1 MGNAL
6 PIGEKMSYL
15 AIKIGA
21 WAICGLASFVLLWDA
36 SAPPERKLQPGEQI
50 TTVLN
55 SVVPSTIA
63 LTPLVPPL
71 TTGTIPVVKGCAQYV
86 ADAISAGWP
95 ADQAPTLARV
105 MFRESRCIPTA
116 FNAKDT
122 HGGSYGLMQINAQHK
137 AWLMQTGLITGL
149 DDLFNPDINLRAAL
163 HLYRMVGN
171 SWSPWAATHG

>member
-1 MGNAL
+1 
-6 PIGEKMSYL
+6 MSYL

-21 WAICGLASFVLLWDA
+21 WAITGLAAFVLLWDA

-55 SVVPSTIA
+55 SVVPPTIA
-63 LTPLVPPL
+63 LTPVP
-71 TTGTIPVVKGCAQYV
+71 TTTTAVPKGCAAYV

-95 ADQAPTLARV
+95 ADQAPTIARV

-116 FNAKDT
+116 YNAKDSN
-122 HGGSYGLMQINAQHK
+122 GGSRGLMQINGTHK
-137 AWLMQTGLITGL
+137 RWLMQLGYINNL

-163 HLYRMVGN
+163 HLYGMVG
-171 SWSPWAATHG
+171 WSAWALPNP

>member
-1 MGNAL
+1 MADPL

-21 WAICGLASFVLLWDA
+21 WAITGLAAFVLLWDA

-55 SVVPSTIA
+55 SVVPPTIA
-63 LTPLVPPL
+63 LTPIATTTTAVP
-71 TTGTIPVVKGCAQYV
+71 KGCAQYV

-105 MFRESRCIPTA
+105 MFRESRCVATA
-116 FNAKDT
+116 FNSQDSNK
-122 HGGSYGLMQINAQHK
+122 GSRGLLQVNGIHER
-137 AWLMQTGLITGL
+137 WLIEAGIITKL
-149 DDLFNPDINLRAAL
+149 DDLYNADINLRAAL
-163 HLYRMVGN
+163 HLWRMVG
-171 SWSPWAATHG
+171 WSAWALPNP

>member
-1 MGNAL
+1 
-6 PIGEKMSYL
+6 MSYL
-15 AIKIGA
+15 AVKIGA
-21 WAICGLASFVLLWDA
+21 WAITGLAAFVLLWDA

-55 SVVPSTIA
+55 SVVPATIA
-63 LTPLVPPL
+63 LTPLAP
-71 TTGTIPVVKGCAQYV
+71 TTTLMPKGCAQYV

-116 FNAKDT
+116 YNAQDT
-122 HGGSYGLMQINAQHK
+122 QGGSYGLLQVNGQHK
-137 AWLMQTGLITGL
+137 AWLLETGYITSL

-171 SWSPWAATHG
+171 SWSPWAATNG